1 MDEISGPVTISG
13 SLKDVS
19 VSDVL
24 QFIHIGHRSGTL
36 SLEENGERASLQ
48 FHNGRLVRATAPK
61 TPKLGEMLTA
71 DGRLTQDRIVAAVAL
86 QKKAGETRSLGQIL
100 VASGAIADDELRSLV
115 GRQISQA
122 VAEVVNW
129 EIGNFAFVV
138 DDKAP
143 ADDIGIYPSDVLPD
157 ADVDIQMVLLE
168 AARLFDEKDRPPR
181 EDLPQASFEMGQAAP
196 ASEAA
201 RPSGL
206 RVQVVSDEPDVSA
219 AAHRARRRTFPDRYR
234 ERRSG
239 GAERAGGVSRGG
251 GRPRARWIDRHAE
264 RDRPAFAERFMSGL
278 TAAAT
283 PVAEVYAAG
292 AMAALP
298 GGDFTAVAAWVR
310 RLAVSRR
317 PAALKPAPE
326 NADVER
332 LRRVFSELRSGMVS
346 ATVALNLMR
355 IISESF
361 ERAVLFLVR
370 REQLSAIGAFGYGPE
385 NRPLALLTRNMRLS
399 LDAAPPFTRAL
410 ETGEAQRARFAAEL
424 LPPDL
429 FKKLNPPKRGDFAVI
444 PVLGVQRPIAL
455 VYADHGDLDTEGDS
469 IELLELA
476 AAQVGIAFENE
487 LLRRQMPGASPGHG
501 SGPATADSVISAGS
515 RKAWRARRSERSR
528 SGQGNPWAAVMA
540 WARPLANSRSSS
552 RNC

>member
-48 FHNGRLVRATAPK
+48 FHAGRLVRATAPK
-61 TPKLGEMLTA
+61 TPRLGEMLTA

-86 QKKAGETRSLGQIL
+86 QKKPGETRSLGQIL

-129 EIGNFAFVV
+129 EMGNFAFVV

-181 EDLPQASFEMGQAAP
+181 EDLPQASFEMNQTAAAP
-196 ASEAA
+196 EAKHLT
-201 RPSGL
+201 SL
-206 RVQVVSDEPDVSA
+206 RVQVVSNEPDVALRLRIELVGERFPIETVSA
-219 AAHRARRRTFPDRYR
+219 DQAGLSALAESPPVVVVDLEHGGSIATLSEIARRSP
-234 ERRSG
+234 S
-239 GAERAGGVSRGG
+239 ASCLA
-251 GRPRARWIDRHAE
+251 
-264 RDRPAFAERFMSGL
+264 L
-278 TAAAT
+278 TAATT

-298 GGDFTAVAAWVR
+298 GGDFAAAADWVR
-310 RLAVSRR
+310 RLAISRR
-317 PAALKPAPE
+317 PATRSLAPE
-326 NADVER
+326 NTDVER

-385 NRPLALLTRNMRLS
+385 NRPLALLTRNMRLA

-455 VYADHGDLDTEGDS
+455 VYADHGDLETEGDS

-487 LLRRQMPGASPGHG
+487 LLRRQMPVVTSGHG
-501 SGPATADSVISAGS
+501 FGSGSGS
-515 RKAWRARRSERSR
+515 G
-528 SGQGNPWAAVMA
+528 SG
-540 WARPLANSRSSS
+540 NS
-552 RNC
+552 